1 MTGGRVGEIPG
12 HSWKLLSGWAG
23 KKART
28 LRTNTSFSRR
38 PPQRAP
44 QQSGPGAGAPSLG
57 RAGPGHARGAPGV
70 GRSRGRACGGS
81 PEAPPLGPTSRLAI
95 GGRGGRVPGTPP
107 LSPPA
112 PAPPPAAHVFGSS
125 RRLPCAGKGNT
136 RGDHTAP
143 GRWKGAPP
151 RPHRPAAQTVGLEMS
166 GRVGY
171 GAPPPGPHLW
181 VRDLAGAGH
190 TVPQSGPA
198 LPFSASPSTALLSPL
213 LPLSPSLHPRRD
225 ASADGADP
233 RESELDSMSL

>member
-1 MTGGRVGEIPG
+1 MGPAAI
-12 HSWKLLSGWAG
+12 WAG
-23 KKART
+23 RGSPK
-28 LRTNTSFSRR
+28 
-38 PPQRAP
+38 
-44 QQSGPGAGAPSLG
+44 SGPSGAGARAWGPGGGAEPWAGLRRLPRGPAPRTNLSPRHWRAWG
-57 RAGPGHARGAPGV
+57 AGPRD
-70 GRSRGRACGGS
+70 
-81 PEAPPLGPTSRLAI
+81 T
-95 GGRGGRVPGTPP
+95 P

-125 RRLPCAGKGNT
+125 RRLPCVGKGNT

-151 RPHRPAAQTVGLEMS
+151 RPHRLAAQTVGLEMS

-233 RESELDSMSL
+233 RESEFDSMSL